1 MERLR
6 SELRR
11 LKADI
16 AKLRHQRVGLPSP
29 EEVWAAESRLSE
41 LYVETLKAYLQGVD
55 PPPVTP
61 QLEVDLKLVDRYHQA
76 TGLTYENSVRELEAQ
91 LERIAQRQ
99 RNEGARRARGYPS

>member
-6 SELRR
+6 SRLRR

-29 EEVWAAESRLSE
+29 EELWAAESRVSE
-41 LYVETLKAYLQGVD
+41 LYLEALKALLQGVD

-61 QLEVDLKLVDRYHQA
+61 QLEVDLKLVGRYHQA
-76 TGLTYENSVRELEAQ
+76 TGLTYENSFRELEAQ
-91 LERIAQRQ
+91 LEQIAQRQ
-99 RNEGARRARGYPS
+99 RS

>member
-6 SELRR
+6 SQLRR
-11 LKADI
+11 WKADI

-29 EEVWAAESRLSE
+29 EVWTAESRLSE

-91 LERIAQRQ
+91 LERIAQSQ
-99 RNEGARRARGYPS
+99 RNEGSRRARGYTS